1 VRLMASIPPVTQPPF
16 SDNIAN
22 KLGFPLTGMQFGNL
36 KRGKMVWDKPITGFS
51 GNAEVKFLYNPSTVS
66 ATYYMATPGV
76 GDILL
81 YPNANDTSD
90 LRVPLNQS
98 VSFSLLYDRTFE
110 LWGAYGSDGTSNN
123 VTNPGTDTNNNPSIV
138 GVMAD
143 IYQMQQFTGMT
154 VSYNSSGQVT
164 TSTSPTDLAGRQG
177 IMQLIPSYVFFGNTN
192 VLAYYGYITEWD
204 VTVTHWTQY
213 MVPMRC
219 VIDVTF
225 NMLPPKN
232 NQVTIT
238 GAPSPSTGGGINIG
252 APGSPPVVVPVGPT
266 SNSSR
271 GGR

>member
-1 VRLMASIPPVTQPPF
+1 VILLANVPAVTQPPF
-16 SDNIAN
+16 DVNISTLA
-22 KLGFPLTGMQFGNL
+22 FPLTGGQFGPL

-51 GNAEVKFLYNPSTVS
+51 NNAEMAFLYNPSTVS

-81 YPNANDTSD
+81 YPNANDSAD

-98 VSFSLLYDRTFE
+98 VSWSLLYDRTFD
-110 LWGAYGSDGTSNN
+110 LWGSYQSDGTADQVTSNDDN
-123 VTNPGTDTNNNPSIV
+123 DPAIV
-138 GVMAD
+138 GVLAD

-154 VSYNSSGQVT
+154 VSYNSSGQVSTT
-164 TSTSPTDLAGRQG
+164 TSATDLTGRQG
-177 IMQLIPSYVFFGNTN
+177 IMQLIPSYVYFGNTN
-192 VLAYYGYITEWD
+192 ALAYYGYITEWD

-225 NMLPPKN
+225 NMLPPAN
-232 NQVTIT
+232 NQVTVT
-238 GAPSPSTGGGINIG
+238 GAPSPSTGGGVNIG
-252 APGSPPVVVPVGPT
+252 APGGPPVVVPVGPT